1 MTSYKLKS
9 EDGEEESVGGDKSD
23 KELSRMSRAEKVEW
37 MSNRLRGDSDKFM
50 EILGCGMI
58 NTNVL
63 KNCKIDAEKFQGFAF
78 GIGIERLAMLKYGIT
93 DLRMFFENDIRFLQ
107 HYGF

>member
-37 MSNRLRGDSDKFM
+37 MSKSL
-50 EILGCGMI
+50 
-58 NTNVL
+58 
-63 KNCKIDAEKFQGFAF
+63 
-78 GIGIERLAMLKYGIT
+78 
-93 DLRMFFENDIRFLQ
+93 
-107 HYGF
+107 

>member
-1 MTSYKLKS
+1 MKELELTMTSYKLKS

-50 EILGCGMI
+50 EILESFEPDEARQR
-58 NTNVL
+58 VASLRAL
-63 KNCKIDAEKFQGFAF
+63 KWLVSKSNK
-78 GIGIERLAMLKYGIT
+78 
-93 DLRMFFENDIRFLQ
+93 
-107 HYGF
+107 

>member
-50 EILGCGMI
+50 EILESFEPDEARQR
-58 NTNVL
+58 VASLRAL
-63 KNCKIDAEKFQGFAF
+63 KWLVSKSNK
-78 GIGIERLAMLKYGIT
+78 
-93 DLRMFFENDIRFLQ
+93 
-107 HYGF
+107 